1 MSKTDKKTILD
12 EVMEYEKVETSRA
25 CSDLVMV
32 RLDGRGFSNF
42 TRNFI
47 KPYDEDF
54 ANCMISTTTLLMQE
68 TNAVLGYT
76 QSDEITLVINKSH
89 EAQQIYFGG
98 RFQKIASSLSAFAT
112 IKFNNLLPEERR
124 KLQPMFDARAWT
136 MPKEKVGLN
145 IIARE
150 LNCVKNSI
158 TNLSLAFFS
167 HKELMNK
174 NSTEKL
180 MMLRTLGVEWKDQP
194 EHFRRGFYI
203 QKKTK
208 ENKRIFA
215 PVIGIPYIKDII
227 NRDAFIFNGEEPI
240 LSANNL
246 IEV

>member
-1 MSKTDKKTILD
+1 MSKADKRTILD
-12 EVMEYEKVETSRA
+12 EVMEYEKVETNRS

-42 TRNFI
+42 TKNFI

-76 QSDEITLVINKSH
+76 QSDEITIVMYKSH
-89 EAQQIYFGG
+89 EAQHMYFGG

-112 IKFNNLLPEERR
+112 LKFNNLLPEERR
-124 KLQPMFDARAWT
+124 RLQPMFDARAWT

-158 TNLSLAFFS
+158 SNLSLAYFS
-167 HKELMNK
+167 HNELMNK

-180 MMLRTLGVEWKDQP
+180 IMLRSLGVEWKDQP

-203 QKKTK
+203 QKKTN
-208 ENKRIFA
+208 ENRRKFV
-215 PVIGIPYIKDII
+215 PVLGIPYIKDII
-227 NRDAFIFNGEEPI
+227 NRDAFIFNGDDPI